1 MNDIVLNL
9 SIIELIAFLGL
20 FQTTY
25 ILVYIAL
32 RSKNVSIALIPLFLF
47 FGLGS
52 GFFVI
57 LLQKFWF
64 VSELNYTMINWFVW
78 AICAPLS
85 SLLVIQIS
93 QLTKAPELKYFNI
106 LLIVPIAFGISILI
120 SNIKEIDL
128 IQILPISA
136 IFVGSVSLLF
146 IWLQRKN
153 LDKLHKR
160 KNGKERFW
168 LIISLIILNIALIS
182 ANLFSVSESALNL
195 FRAVTGLGFLYIVST
210 SIFRVYP
217 PVIQNKSA
225 KSGKNYLSAEEIEL
239 ALEVENL
246 LHVQKV
252 YQEQSYNRA
261 TMAKELNVTETAL
274 SKVVNQYFQKTVPLL
289 LNELRVK
296 EAKILLR
303 QTNEDIRI
311 IAEEAGFN
319 SIATF
324 NRVFK
329 GLEGVSPRQYRS

>member
-1 MNDIVLNL
+1 
-9 SIIELIAFLGL
+9 
-20 FQTTY
+20 
-25 ILVYIAL
+25 
-32 RSKNVSIALIPLFLF
+32 
-47 FGLGS
+47 
-52 GFFVI
+52 
-57 LLQKFWF
+57 
-64 VSELNYTMINWFVW
+64 
-78 AICAPLS
+78 
-85 SLLVIQIS
+85 
-93 QLTKAPELKYFNI
+93 
-106 LLIVPIAFGISILI
+106 
-120 SNIKEIDL
+120 
-128 IQILPISA
+128 
-136 IFVGSVSLLF
+136 VGSVSLLF